1 MDDKDNGFK
10 YRRLIFNNMKVIKI
24 PPNLPLSTVIKIT
37 DTQKKMLWSYD
48 KEINVRYFTYDS
60 LKRLVSCYKLDSEF
74 GLSADNFPIEELP
87 NLVEISNRFDA
98 DGLKVRCSI
107 PNLKK
112 CGYLWAEYS
121 KIINLNS
128 LEEIHKMNTP
138 PLIKDLPSLK
148 KCSGYLS
155 FEKNRVPIKVNQP
168 IEGYFDLYL
177 SDSFERYTDDDL
189 KDIYGENIQRIY
201 RRY

>member
-1 MDDKDNGFK
+1 
-10 YRRLIFNNMKVIKI
+10 MKVIKI

-87 NLVEISNRFDA
+87 NLVENSNRFDA

-112 CGYLWAEYS
+112 
-121 KIINLNS
+121 
-128 LEEIHKMNTP
+128 
-138 PLIKDLPSLK
+138 
-148 KCSGYLS
+148 
-155 FEKNRVPIKVNQP
+155 
-168 IEGYFDLYL
+168 
-177 SDSFERYTDDDL
+177 
-189 KDIYGENIQRIY
+189 
-201 RRY
+201 